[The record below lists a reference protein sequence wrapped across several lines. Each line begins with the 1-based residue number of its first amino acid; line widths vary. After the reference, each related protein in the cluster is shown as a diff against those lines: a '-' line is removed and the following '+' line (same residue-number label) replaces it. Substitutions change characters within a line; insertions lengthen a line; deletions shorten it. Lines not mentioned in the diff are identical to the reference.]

1 MQPQNNNLENRVS
14 KLENDVDQ
22 LKKDVQEIKITARI
36 LGTFLGIASVA
47 GVFNL
52 IRNANQ
58 TVSETVNKAIE
69 DQVPTMVQGELKLK
83 FPDIEQMTEKFN
95 KAVVE
100 SDNILQI
107 AEEIKSSQ
115 PLRDRISNIGKQYSQ
130 CEWVTVGYEKSH
142 ENIGGWCPEGSLVA
156 QLDLDADENR
166 PSGSSPIISQAYCC
180 AP

>member
-36 LGTFLGIASVA
+36 LGAILGIASVA
-47 GVFNL
+47 GVFTL
-52 IRNANQ
+52 IRSASQ

-69 DQVPTMVQGELKLK
+69 DQVPKMVQDELKRK

-107 AEEIKSSQ
+107 AEEIKSS
-115 PLRDRISNIGKQYSQ
+115 
-130 CEWVTVGYEKSH
+130 
-142 ENIGGWCPEGSLVA
+142 
-156 QLDLDADENR
+156 
-166 PSGSSPIISQAYCC
+166 
-180 AP
+180 